1 MYATKADLVA
11 RFGQNI
17 LNIAQMFP
25 ADVPDPLE
33 TSLQDACEEV
43 DGYLSVRYPLPLP
56 NVPNN
61 LKRLV
66 CDIARY
72 KLHFEA
78 APEAVELRY
87 KMAIDFLKGVRD
99 GKNSLAILDTSNQI
113 SDDQPKG
120 RPSTA
125 PIGSTYTGGVFGDS
139 ILDQMPSMK

>member
-1 MYATKADLVA
+1 MYATKEDLVA

-25 ADVPDPLE
+25 ADVPNPLE
-33 TSLQDACEEV
+33 TALQDACEEV
-43 DGYLSVRYPLPLP
+43 DGYLAVRYPLPLP

-99 GKNSLAILDTSNQI
+99 GKNSLAILDSNDQI
-113 SDDQPKG
+113 SDDQPKN

-125 PIGSTYTGGVFGDS
+125 PIGTSYTGGVFGDAT
-139 ILDQMPSMK
+139 LDKMPTM

>member
-1 MYATKADLVA
+1 MYATEADLVA

-25 ADVPDPLE
+25 ADVPNPLE
-33 TSLQDACEEV
+33 TALQDACEEV
-43 DGYLSVRYPLPLP
+43 DGYLAVRYPLPLP

-99 GKNSLAILDTSNQI
+99 GKNSLAILDSNDQI

-125 PIGSTYTGGVFGDS
+125 PIGTSYTGGVFGDAT
-139 ILDQMPSMK
+139 LNKMPTM

>member
-1 MYATKADLVA
+1 MYATEADLVA

-25 ADVPDPLE
+25 ADVPNPLE
-33 TSLQDACEEV
+33 TALQDACEEV
-43 DGYLSVRYPLPLP
+43 DGYLAVRYPLPLP

-72 KLHFEA
+72 KLYFEA

-99 GKNSLAILDTSNQI
+99 GKNSLAILDSNDQI
-113 SDDQPKG
+113 SDDQPKN

-125 PIGSTYTGGVFGDS
+125 PIGTSYTGGVFGDDT
-139 ILDQMPSMK
+139 LNKMPTI

>member
-1 MYATKADLVA
+1 MYATEADLVA

-25 ADVPDPLE
+25 ADVPNPLE

-43 DGYLSVRYPLPLP
+43 DGYLAVRYPLPLP

-113 SDDQPKG
+113 SDDQPKNK
-120 RPSTA
+120 PSTM
-125 PIGSTYTGGVFGDS
+125 PIGTSYTGGVFGDDT
-139 ILDQMPSMK
+139 LNKMPTM

>member
-1 MYATKADLVA
+1 MYATKTDLVA

-43 DGYLSVRYPLPLP
+43 DGYLAVRYPLPLP

-78 APEAVELRY
+78 APEVVELRY
-87 KMAIDFLKGVRD
+87 KVAIDFLKGVRD

-125 PIGSTYTGGVFGDS
+125 PIGTSYTGGVFGDS

>member
-1 MYATKADLVA
+1 MYATEADLVA

-25 ADVPDPLE
+25 ADVPNPLE
-33 TSLQDACEEV
+33 TALQDACEEV
-43 DGYLSVRYPLPLP
+43 DGYLAVRYPLPLP

-99 GKNSLAILDTSNQI
+99 GKNSLAILDSNDQI
-113 SDDQPKG
+113 SDDQPKN

-125 PIGSTYTGGVFGDS
+125 PIGTSYTGGVFGDDTLS
-139 ILDQMPSMK
+139 KMPTM